1 MYGELDFLQTEV
13 VMIFALIAA
22 WVVAVFALIGWML
35 AANEAAFLRMECDRT
50 KAMLRDARISR
61 QYASRLQ

>member
-1 MYGELDFLQTEV
+1 
-13 VMIFALIAA
+13 MIFALIAA

-35 AANEAAFLRMECDRT
+35 AASEASFLRMECART
-50 KAMLRDARISR
+50 HAMLRDARISR